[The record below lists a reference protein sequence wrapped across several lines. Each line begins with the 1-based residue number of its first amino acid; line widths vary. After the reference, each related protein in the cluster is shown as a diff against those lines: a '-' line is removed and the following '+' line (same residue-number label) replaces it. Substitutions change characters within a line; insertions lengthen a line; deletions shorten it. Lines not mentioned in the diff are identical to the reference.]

1 MEDVLTQTPKDARLG
16 TLSEDFVPAQHT
28 FAAVQV
34 EETMEEETM
43 VEAIM
48 VEAIMVEATMVEAI
62 MVEETTVGETMVE
75 ETTVEAMLVEATSAP
90 ILIPTPQADTH
101 TEAAMPKCSTS

>member
-16 TLSEDFVPAQHT
+16 TLSEDFVPARHT

-34 EETMEEETM
+34 ETMEEET
-43 VEAIM
+43 M

>member
-16 TLSEDFVPAQHT
+16 ILSEDFVPAQHT

-34 EETMEEETM
+34 EETMEEET
-43 VEAIM
+43 M